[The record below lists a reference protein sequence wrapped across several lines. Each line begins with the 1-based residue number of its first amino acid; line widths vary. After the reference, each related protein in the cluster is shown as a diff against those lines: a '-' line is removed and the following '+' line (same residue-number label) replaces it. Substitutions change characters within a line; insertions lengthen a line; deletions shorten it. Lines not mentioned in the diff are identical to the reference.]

1 MPTCLLGKPY
11 QVPTRNQFP
20 AASLLLLTALACAS
34 ASAETLNF
42 EALPTGDLHTTT
54 VNLPQAHILGLGTTF
69 YSREFF
75 AGAGGSICSGFYPD
89 DVSLSYAKDLQ
100 ITFTTAVS
108 QLSLE
113 AIGYDD
119 GDSVTISAYA
129 GSSLRG
135 SRQVDTDNGAVDFSA
150 FSGVTKL
157 VFDDQSTGSG
167 VAYGKFSFTS
177 LTSPVPA
184 PATGLL
190 MLLGVAA
197 LGPFA
202 GRRQAA

>member
-1 MPTCLLGKPY
+1 MTHFRAATILLST
-11 QVPTRNQFP
+11 V
-20 AASLLLLTALACAS
+20 LACAS
-34 ASAETLNF
+34 ASAATLNF
-42 EALPTGDLHTTT
+42 ESLSSG
-54 VNLPQAHILGLGTTF
+54 NLGTSSAILPEAKISGTGTIL
-69 YSREFF
+69 YTNEYF
-75 AGAGGSICSGFYPD
+75 AGQGGSVCSAFTTSTSTSCTG
-89 DVSLSYAKDLQ
+89 DLQ

-129 GSSLRG
+129 GNSLLG
-135 SRQVDTDNGAVDFSA
+135 SRQVATANDGVVDFSA

-167 VAYGKFSFTS
+167 LAYGKFSFTQS
-177 LTSPVPA
+177 ASPVPEA
-184 PATGLL
+184 GTGLM

-197 LGPFA
+197 LGQFA
-202 GRRQAA
+202 RRRQAT